1 MTAFNESLPY
11 DRALH
16 TADIT
21 GSKAYAQAIQKTGII
36 TANECSE
43 LLRGLD
49 LVEKEWLERKFE
61 AKENDEDIHT
71 ANERRL
77 GEIIGTKI
85 AGKLHTGRSRNDQ
98 VATDMRI
105 WLREEGHK
113 LVGILK
119 ELIEVMITRAEK
131 EIDVLMPGYTH
142 LQVCYVRWLIVACS
156 TDSMGSFCVWIFDI
170 FESRFRTSRPIVG
183 PCKSASAGVWCS
195 RWQSIQC

>member
-11 DRALH
+11 DQALH

-36 TANECSE
+36 TAHECSE

-49 LVEKEWLERKFE
+49 LVEREWLEGKFE

-105 WLREEGHK
+105 WLREEGQN

-119 ELIEVMITRAEK
+119 GLIEVMITRAEK

-183 PCKSASAGVWCS
+183 PGKSTSAGMWCS
-195 RWQSIQC
+195 RWQPIQC